1 MRLQNVCP
9 ASVLGAQPCGPMDQ
23 QMQRGIG
30 RALLDLNEETQPVSS
45 GLEVHRVVRLKQRS
59 RPRFRTGPAVSPIPD
74 AYVAIVARRSMH
86 PVLLRCC
93 SNGAT
98 FAERI

>member
-1 MRLQNVCP
+1 MCAPRQCWELSRAGQLISRC
-9 ASVLGAQPCGPMDQ
+9 
-23 QMQRGIG
+23 RGGSDERSSI
-30 RALLDLNEETQPVSS
+30 LNEETQPVSS